1 MEKIAESLS
10 EMQTVF
16 AYSKKK
22 KKAANFFKRIYR
34 ALKQILNSSSM

>member
-16 AYSKKK
+16 AYSEK
-22 KKAANFFKRIYR
+22 KKAANFFERLYR
-34 ALKQILNSSSM
+34 VLKQILNSSSM

>member
-22 KKAANFFKRIYR
+22 KKQLIS
-34 ALKQILNSSSM
+34 LKGSTELLNRS